1 MRTNYTY
8 PESFSTSATVTLPP
22 GSKDE
27 RAKKSTLALM
37 GVTGVLIIA
46 EMSVHNILMGG
57 FMIASAIVIALPKQ
71 SQALF
76 TNFDKIQR
84 KYGINLYAI
93 LFALL
98 AVICVLD
105 FASAPANAQFFNG
118 AQAWMKTAF
127 APTGGGAGTTI
138 GTVID
143 LFFNVLRGLF
153 LLYVGIS
160 LVRIIQASRNDEDW
174 QSLSRTPLIIVL
186 AVFCGDLI
194 TTLIIGTGGG
204 GAGG

>member
-1 MRTNYTY
+1 MRTSYGYSDFTQA
-8 PESFSTSATVTLPP
+8 ATLSYSPKNDIGKKGTL
-22 GSKDE
+22 S
-27 RAKKSTLALM
+27 LM
-37 GVTGVLIIA
+37 GVTGVLMIA

-57 FMIASAIVIALPKQ
+57 FMIGAAMIITLPKQ

-84 KYGINLYAI
+84 KYGVNLYAV

-98 AVICVLD
+98 AVVCVLD

-118 AQAWMKTAF
+118 AQTWMKTAF
-127 APTGGGAGTTI
+127 TPASGGAGTTI

-160 LVRIIQASRNDEDW
+160 LVKIIQAARADEDW

-194 TTLIIGTGGG
+194 TTLIIGTSGGSA
-204 GAGG
+204 AGG

>member
-1 MRTNYTY
+1 MRTSYRY
-8 PESFSTSATVTLPP
+8 EVEAATATLSPTKNNSMKN
-22 GSKDE
+22 G
-27 RAKKSTLALM
+27 TLALM
-37 GVTGVLIIA
+37 GVTGVL
-46 EMSVHNILMGG
+46 
-57 FMIASAIVIALPKQ
+57 MIASMSIHNIMLGGGMIGAAMIIALPKQ
-71 SQALF
+71 ANYLL
-76 TNFDKIQR
+76 TNFDKVQR
-84 KYGINLYAI
+84 KYGVNLYAI

-118 AQAWMKTAF
+118 AETWMKQAF
-127 APTGGGAGTTI
+127 APAGGGAGNQI
-138 GTVID
+138 DTVIE

-160 LVRIIQASRNDEDW
+160 LVRIIQAARNDEDW
-174 QSLSRTPLIIVL
+174 QSLARTPLIIVL

-194 TTLIIGTGGG
+194 TTLIVGTG